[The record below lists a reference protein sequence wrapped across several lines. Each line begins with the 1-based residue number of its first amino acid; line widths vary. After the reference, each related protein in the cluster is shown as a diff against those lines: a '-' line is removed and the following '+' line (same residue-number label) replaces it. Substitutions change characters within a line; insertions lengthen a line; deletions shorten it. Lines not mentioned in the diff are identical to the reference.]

1 MREETTYFL
10 GFGIANTDE
19 TLRIAKARAEKA
31 GIKTFI
37 LASTYGHTIRKAL
50 ELFKGSDARFIVVG
64 GKAKT
69 FPADLSEALAAGG
82 HHLVFNDNHELKY
95 PDIAWW
101 ILRNFSEGM
110 KVCVQMT
117 LIASD
122 LGILP
127 VGEEAIAIAGTGRQD
142 FPEGGGADTAIIME
156 GVTGDEFFKP
166 SLTEIERKRK
176 GRRIKE
182 ILCKPR

>member
-1 MREETTYFL
+1 MREETTYFPS
-10 GFGIANTDE
+10 FGIVNTDE
-19 TLRIAKARAEKA
+19 TLRIAKERAERA

-37 LASTYGHTIRKAL
+37 VASTNGHTIRKAL
-50 ELFKGSDARFIVVG
+50 ELLQGSDAKFIVVG
-64 GKAKT
+64 GNKET
-69 FPADLSEALAAGG
+69 FPADLSEALATGG
-82 HHLVFNDNHELKY
+82 HHLVFNDDHGLKY
-95 PDIAWW
+95 PDITWW

-122 LGILP
+122 LGLLP
-127 VGEEAIAIAGTGRQD
+127 VGEEAVAIAGTGRQD

-156 GVTGDEFFKP
+156 GVTGEEFFKP

>member
-1 MREETTYFL
+1 MREKITYFTDI
-10 GFGIANTDE
+10 GIVNTDE
-19 TLRIAKARAEKA
+19 TLRIAKERAERA

-37 LASTYGHTIRKAL
+37 VASTNGHTIGRAL
-50 ELFKGSDARFIVVG
+50 EIFEGSDAKFIVVG
-64 GKAKT
+64 GNMKT
-69 FPADLSEALAAGG
+69 FPADLSQRLLEGG
-82 HHLVFNDNHELKY
+82 HHLIFNDDHGLSY
-95 PDIAWW
+95 PDITWW

-117 LIASD
+117 LIATD
-122 LGILP
+122 LGYLP
-127 VGEEAIAIAGTGRQD
+127 AGEEAIAIAGTGRVD

>member
-1 MREETTYFL
+1 MREETIYFP
-10 GFGIANTDE
+10 GFGIVNTDE
-19 TLRIAKARAEKA
+19 TLRIAKERAERA
-31 GIKTFI
+31 GIRMFI
-37 LASTYGHTIRKAL
+37 VASTYGHTIRKAL
-50 ELFKGSDARFIVVG
+50 ELFHGSDAKFIVVG
-64 GKAKT
+64 GNAKT
-69 FPADLSEALAAGG
+69 FSSDLSERLAAEG
-82 HHLVFNDNHELKY
+82 HRLVFNDDHGLKY

-117 LIASD
+117 LIATD
-122 LGILP
+122 LGYLP
-127 VGEEAIAIAGTGRQD
+127 DGEEAIAIAGTGREG

-166 SLTEIERKRK
+166 SMTEIERKRK

>member
-1 MREETTYFL
+1 
-10 GFGIANTDE
+10 
-19 TLRIAKARAEKA
+19 
-31 GIKTFI
+31 
-37 LASTYGHTIRKAL
+37 
-50 ELFKGSDARFIVVG
+50 
-64 GKAKT
+64 
-69 FPADLSEALAAGG
+69 
-82 HHLVFNDNHELKY
+82 
-95 PDIAWW
+95 
-101 ILRNFSEGM
+101 M
-110 KVCVQMT
+110 KVCGQKT
-117 LIASD
+117 LIAPD